1 MIADDFVA
9 VVDGVAFEEN
19 GRIWTLE
26 VADVDDSSPERFTV
40 TVEVLGTG
48 ADLLFDVPR
57 DRPLDSEPLRDHV
70 VGLARDLVIGR
81 QKSGL
86 VTEL

>member
-9 VVDGVAFEEN
+9 V
-19 GRIWTLE
+19 I
-26 VADVDDSSPERFTV
+26 
-40 TVEVLGTG
+40 G
-48 ADLLFDVPR
+48 ADLRFEVPR

-86 VTEL
+86 VTAL